1 MNHATDA
8 CQNDH
13 ERQSKVKLAEFQERP
28 RLHILAASVEFRI
41 LKAHLI
47 EAVQGKFGYKQRRE
61 HRKHDTDCQRR
72 RKALD
77 GTGTHKVQHY
87 RCNQRRY
94 VAVDNRGQCF
104 LKTDLN
110 RRFYSFASCDFF
122 PDSGK
127 NNDVCIDCHTDRQ
140 DDTCDTG
147 QSQGNI
153 KAIQQQNNQHR
164 VNAQCDG
171 ACNTGNPVNSDH
183 ENNNNRKTNCTGNQA
198 RTDRC

>member
-13 ERQSKVKLAEFQERP
+13 ERQSKVKLAEFQERT

-77 GTGTHKVQHY
+77 GTGTSPEQN
-87 RCNQRRY
+87 RCRNQGGY
-94 VAVDNRGQCF
+94 VSVDDRGKCLGETCLDRILDGCSQ
-104 LKTDLN
+104 TDLL
-110 RRFYSFASCDFF
+110 FDT
-122 PDSGK
+122 GE
-127 NNDVCIDCHTDRQ
+127 NDNVRIHRHTNRQ
-140 DDTCDTG
+140 DDTSHARKR
-147 QSQGNI
+147 QSHL
-153 KAIQQQNNQHR
+153 K
-164 VNAQCDG
+164 
-171 ACNTGNPVNSDH
+171 CN
-183 ENNNNRKTNCTGNQA
+183 
-198 RTDRC
+198 